1 MSNPIRVLHVLQRME
16 AGGTQAFLMNL
27 YRNIDRTKVQ
37 FDFMVEYTAPQ
48 FYDDEIKSLGGR
60 IYRSSFREDHD
71 LPRFRHFLR
80 DFFAEHR
87 EYRIVHCHAYTVG
100 YFVLKAAE
108 DAGVPVRIAH
118 SHNNSMSGVTVPLKL
133 VMRRLFPIHATNL
146 MAASTEAGK
155 FLFGNRPF
163 TVVKNAIDVDHF
175 RFDPAVRSEA
185 RSELGLGDAFVI
197 GNVGRLHQQKN
208 QSFLLEVFAKLS
220 NAMPEARL
228 LLVGSGPL
236 RDQLVDK
243 AGQLGID
250 SKIVLLSNRTDM
262 DRLYQAMDIFV
273 LPSLYEGLGI
283 VAIEAQS
290 AGLPTICSMGVAED
304 ANVSSLFQRA
314 SLDDGPAAWVSAIV
328 DNAGVR
334 EPVLGPEGVKAHGFD
349 VRDNSLKMQE
359 WYLKEA
365 ADAR

>member
-1 MSNPIRVLHVLQRME
+1 ME

-48 FYDDEIKSLGGR
+48 LYDDEIEALGGR

-71 LPRFRHFLR
+71 LPRFRRFLR
-80 DFFAEHR
+80 DFFVEHR
-87 EYRIVHCHAYTVG
+87 EYRIVHCHVYTVG

-133 VMRRLFPIHATNL
+133 AMRRLFPVHATNL

-155 FLFGNRPF
+155 FLFGDRPF
-163 TVVKNAIDVDHF
+163 TVVKNAIDVDRF
-175 RFDPAVRSEA
+175 RYDPSVRQEV
-185 RSELGLGDAFVI
+185 RSELGLEGAFVV

-208 QSFLLEVFAKLS
+208 QAFLLDAFAELS
-220 NAMPEARL
+220 AVMPEARFL
-228 LLVGSGPL
+228 VVGSGPL
-236 RDQLVDK
+236 REQLADR
-243 AGQLGID
+243 ARRLDID
-250 SKIVLLSNRTDM
+250 GKTTLLSNREDM
-262 DRLYQAMDIFV
+262 DRLYQAMDVFA

-290 AGLPTICSMGVAED
+290 AGLPTICSTGVAED
-304 ANVSSLFQRA
+304 ANVSRLFQRVP
-314 SLDDGPAAWVSAIV
+314 LEDGPSAWANAIV

-334 EPVLGPEGVKAHGFD
+334 EPVMGPEGAKAHGFD
-349 VRDNSLKMQE
+349 VKDDSVKLQE

-365 ADAR
+365 SDA

>member
-1 MSNPIRVLHVLQRME
+1 MAEPIRVLHVLQRME

-48 FYDDEIKSLGGR
+48 FYDKEIETLGGR

-71 LPRFRHFLR
+71 LPRFRRFLR
-80 DFFAEHR
+80 DFFVEHR
-87 EYRIVHCHAYTVG
+87 EYRTVHCHAYTVG

-118 SHNNSMSGVTVPLKL
+118 SHNNSMSGATVPLKL
-133 VMRRLFPIHATNL
+133 VMRRLFPVHATNL

-163 TVVKNAIDVDHF
+163 TVVKNAIDVDCF
-175 RFDPAVRSEA
+175 RFDPAVRGEM
-185 RSELGLGDAFVI
+185 RSELGLDDAFVV

-208 QSFLLEVFAKLS
+208 QSFLLDVFAELS
-220 NAMPEARL
+220 AAMPEARL
-228 LLVGSGPL
+228 LMVGNGPL
-236 RDQLVDK
+236 RDQLVNR
-243 AGQLGID
+243 ATRLGID
-250 SKIVLLSNRTDM
+250 GKVTLLSDRSDM
-262 DRLYQAMDIFV
+262 DRLYQAMDVFV

-290 AGLPTICSMGVAED
+290 AGLPTICSTGVAED
-304 ANVSSLFQRA
+304 ANVSPLFLRVP
-314 SLDDGPAAWVSAIV
+314 LDDGPAAWARTIV

-334 EPVLGPEGVKAHGFD
+334 EPILGPEGVKDHGFD
-349 VRDNSLKMQE
+349 VKGNSAKLQN